1 MNFFLV
7 YLAIELYVVGRLV
20 LKDFYRL
27 RANRIAKMEGALE
40 LGQAVALLGQ
50 KFWRT
55 RERFDKANYR
65 DKYLILEIRRLG
77 AAIIRTKIIKGER
90 SSAVAGF

>member
-50 KFWRT
+50 KF
-55 RERFDKANYR
+55 
-65 DKYLILEIRRLG
+65 
-77 AAIIRTKIIKGER
+77 
-90 SSAVAGF
+90 

>member
-1 MNFFLV
+1 MSISRYVILSSTHFTFFKVLLEVLQLLLFSFRRVLSSAHHEIDAVMNFFLV

-50 KFWRT
+50 KF
-55 RERFDKANYR
+55 
-65 DKYLILEIRRLG
+65 
-77 AAIIRTKIIKGER
+77 
-90 SSAVAGF
+90 